1 MKRTFQPSNTKRKN
15 KHGFRERMSTKNGQK
30 VLARRR
36 AKGRKRLTVS
46 DEKQLKQ
53 FGLSNQERIKSKKDF
68 DSVYSSGEILFSSNQ
83 KLKAVF
89 LIERETE
96 QAVLKAAFA
105 VSRKAGIAVWRNR
118 VKRLFRESFRLNK
131 AILTTEVEKK
141 KIRLN
146 IVFSPNSI
154 NERRNKKIY
163 LEQIMPDVVDLMNK
177 IKVKLQNESCLYK
190 VGSALPKTY
199 FAIVSAV
206 LPVLSN
212 LF

>member
-1 MKRTFQPSNTKRKN
+1 M
-15 KHGFRERMSTKNGQK
+15 
-30 VLARRR
+30 
-36 AKGRKRLTVS
+36 
-46 DEKQLKQ
+46 KQ
-53 FGLSNQERIKSKKDF
+53 FGLSNQERIKSKKEF

-131 AILTTEVEKK
+131 AILSTEVENK
-141 KIRLN
+141 KIRLH
-146 IVFSPNSI
+146 IVFVPNSI
-154 NERRNKKIY
+154 NERRNKKVS

-177 IKVKLQNESCLYK
+177 IKNKL
-190 VGSALPKTY
+190 
-199 FAIVSAV
+199 
-206 LPVLSN
+206 
-212 LF
+212 